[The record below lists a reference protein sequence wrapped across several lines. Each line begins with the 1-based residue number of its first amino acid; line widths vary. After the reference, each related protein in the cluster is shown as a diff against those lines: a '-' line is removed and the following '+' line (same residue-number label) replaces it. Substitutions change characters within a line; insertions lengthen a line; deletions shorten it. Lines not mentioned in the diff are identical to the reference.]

1 MTSEQ
6 TLRNWLGSA
15 AFAALLL
22 SGCGGGGGTNSTPV
36 PPPAPSPS
44 PTPNPSPAPTPT
56 PTPTPSSAFTG
67 TSEYLR
73 SSGSAQHGA
82 VTAWSAG
89 YSGQGVTIG
98 IVDSGI
104 DTDNPEF
111 AGRLSPASVDLI
123 GGRGLDNPDSDHG
136 TNVALVAA
144 AARDNVGVM
153 GIAFNSTI
161 AMFRADTPGTCADPD
176 PDKGCK
182 FSDANIVI
190 GIDQAVQAG
199 ARVINLSL
207 GGGGAS
213 FAMRSAVGR
222 AVSAG
227 VVVVVAAGNDGDSTE
242 PGDDPANPDT
252 FAVNVRQGGTGSVI
266 IAGSVNRDGLFSAFS
281 NRAGREANWFLSAR
295 GERVCCVY
303 ENGVLKIVTNPDG
316 TRSQFVISGTSFAAP
331 QIAGAAAL
339 LREAFPNLTGA
350 QVVDLLLR
358 TASDGGEAGTDATY
372 GRGILNIAAA
382 FAPQG
387 QTALAKPNGA
397 IALSD
402 TTLITSAPMGDA
414 GQGRSG
420 LGAIVLDGYARAYQV
435 DLALNAR
442 AAPVYP
448 QLAAALT
455 STGRSTSL
463 GTDALALAFTVD
475 GRSTGNRPAWVG
487 PLRISPADTQHA
499 RVLAARAVARIGPD
513 TALAFGF
520 RQGADGLLGQLQGQS
535 QPAFRI
541 ARSPLDDFGLRARDE
556 VSVALRHRLGAWGG
570 SATAQRGQAQ
580 SAAPFM
586 LAGSDLL
593 ASREQRVTRFG
604 LALDRRFGALD
615 TAVAA
620 SLLREDQGVLG
631 ARFHAALGARGADSL
646 FLDARLAW
654 QPGNDWYL
662 AGMARTGL
670 TRPHTGTTLAEG
682 SQLLSSAW
690 AVDAGRFNVIKPG
703 DALMLRLSQPL
714 RVERGAL
721 RFTLPVAYDYATLAA
736 TEGTRSFALT
746 PRGRE
751 VAGELAWRSP
761 LWSGSALV
769 SLYYRRDPGHYADLP
784 DDKGA
789 AVSWTREF

>member
-1 MTSEQ
+1 MTSER
-6 TLRNWLGSA
+6 TLRDWLGSA
-15 AFAALLL
+15 ALAALLL
-22 SGCGGGGGTNSTPV
+22 SGCGGGGGTNSTPA

-44 PTPNPSPAPTPT
+44 PTSTPTPTPSPAPTPT
-56 PTPTPSSAFTG
+56 PIPSSAFTG

-73 SSGSAQHGA
+73 SSGPAQHGA

-111 AGRLSPASVDLI
+111 AGRLSPASADLI
-123 GGRGLDNPDSDHG
+123 GGRNLNNPDSDHG
-136 TNVALVAA
+136 TNVALIAA
-144 AARDNVGVM
+144 AARDNIGVM

-176 PDKGCK
+176 PKAGCK
-182 FSDANIVI
+182 FSDANIVA
-190 GIDQAVQAG
+190 GIDRAVQAG

-242 PGDDPANPDT
+242 PGVDPANPDT

-281 NRAGREANWFLSAR
+281 NRAGREATWFLSAR

-316 TRSQFVISGTSFAAP
+316 TRSQFVISGTSFSAP

-387 QTALAKPNGA
+387 QTALAKQSGA
-397 IALSD
+397 MPLGD
-402 TTLITSAPMGDA
+402 TTLVTSAPMGDA

-448 QLAAALT
+448 QLAVALT
-455 STGRSTSL
+455 SSGHSINL

-475 GRSTGNRPAWVG
+475 GRFSGNQPTWVG
-487 PLRISPADTQHA
+487 QLRISPADAQQA
-499 RVLAARAVARIGPD
+499 RVLAARVTARLGPD
-513 TALAFGF
+513 TTLAFGF
-520 RQGADGLLGQLQGQS
+520 RQGADGLLGQLRGES

-541 ARSPLDDFGLRARDE
+541 ARSPFNDFGLGERDE
-556 VSVALRHRLGAWGG
+556 VSAALRHQLGTWGV
-570 SATAQRGQAQ
+570 SATLQQGQAQ
-580 SAAPFM
+580 SAAPFT
-586 LAGSDLL
+586 LAGARLP
-593 ASREQRVTRFG
+593 AWREQRVMRLG

-615 TAVAA
+615 TAVGASWVRVCMKRWVRAA
-620 SLLREDQGVLG
+620 RIACS
-631 ARFHAALGARGADSL
+631 
-646 FLDARLAW
+646 
-654 QPGNDWYL
+654 
-662 AGMARTGL
+662 L
-670 TRPHTGTTLAEG
+670 TRVSPG
-682 SQLLSSAW
+682 SPAAAGIWSAW
-690 AVDAGRFNVIKPG
+690 PEPA
-703 DALMLRLSQPL
+703 
-714 RVERGAL
+714 
-721 RFTLPVAYDYATLAA
+721 
-736 TEGTRSFALT
+736 
-746 PRGRE
+746 
-751 VAGELAWRSP
+751 
-761 LWSGSALV
+761 
-769 SLYYRRDPGHYADLP
+769 
-784 DDKGA
+784 
-789 AVSWTREF
+789 